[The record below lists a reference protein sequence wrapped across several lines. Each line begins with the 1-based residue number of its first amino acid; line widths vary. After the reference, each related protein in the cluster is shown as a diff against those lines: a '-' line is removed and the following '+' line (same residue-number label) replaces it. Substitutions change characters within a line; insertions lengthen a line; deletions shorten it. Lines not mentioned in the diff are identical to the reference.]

1 MPGHHHFCDSSVQG
15 HDSSNYNGII
25 ICIEDSVDR
34 DQLTDLD
41 QYCFQKLIY

>member
-1 MPGHHHFCDSSVQG
+1 MATTIPVTHLFQG

-25 ICIEDSVDR
+25 ICIEDSVDH

-41 QYCFQKLIY
+41 QYCFQTLIY